1 MRAPEAVQSGS
12 ASIAARLRRA
22 ILEGE
27 YSYQTR
33 LPAERELAEF
43 FTASRGTI
51 RTALNQLEELGLLA
65 RRVGS
70 GTFVIYRGNT
80 DLVDDNGRDITEI
93 TSPLELI
100 ESRMAVEPHMVKLA
114 TLNASSRDI
123 ERVHSALTN
132 LENCE
137 TEYDGFSK
145 YDEQFHTNLAIAS
158 HNRLILWFYR
168 KLSEVRSHSQWRGM
182 RELIINRENIKIYNS
197 QHRAIY
203 EALLN
208 RDIDAAETAMIRHLE
223 KARDDLIRSAGT
235 SASS

>member
-1 MRAPEAVQSGS
+1 
-12 ASIAARLRRA
+12 
-22 ILEGE
+22 
-27 YSYQTR
+27 
-33 LPAERELAEF
+33 
-43 FTASRGTI
+43 
-51 RTALNQLEELGLLA
+51 
-65 RRVGS
+65 
-70 GTFVIYRGNT
+70 
-80 DLVDDNGRDITEI
+80 
-93 TSPLELI
+93 
-100 ESRMAVEPHMVKLA
+100 MAVEPHMVKLA

-145 YDEQFHTNLAIAS
+145 YDEQFHTNLSIAS